1 MPKSPRHGS
10 LQFYPRKRASKLLPS
25 VNWDPVLSRVQGEG
39 LLGFISYKVGMATA
53 IVKDATEK
61 SMTAGKK
68 ISLPVTILEVP
79 NMKIFSIR
87 FYKDNKVMKDIVVSN
102 DKELK
107 RKLKIPKQVQSLEK
121 IPENYEDVRIV
132 VYSLPKQT
140 TVKKTPD
147 IIELAIKSPN
157 KLEFVKS
164 LLNKE
169 ISLSDFIK
177 SNLVD
182 LRSLTKGKGTVGPVK
197 RFGIGLRQHK
207 SEKGRRGPGSLGP
220 WHPAHVTFRT
230 PIAGQLGLF
239 SRVQYNNKIIGSGN
253 TKEKDINPG
262 SGFQHYGKI
271 KTSYLILAGSVSG
284 PQKRQILLTPS
295 FRPTKS
301 KLKKKYEFIE
311 LITERK

>member
-1 MPKSPRHGS
+1 M
-10 LQFYPRKRASKLLPS
+10 
-25 VNWDPVLSRVQGEG
+25 
-39 LLGFISYKVGMATA
+39 T
-53 IVKDATEK
+53 VKAK
-61 SMTAGKK
+61 
-68 ISLPVTILEVP
+68 
-79 NMKIFSIR
+79 
-87 FYKDNKVMKDIVVSN
+87 
-102 DKELK
+102 
-107 RKLKIPKQVQSLEK
+107 
-121 IPENYEDVRIV
+121 
-132 VYSLPKQT
+132 T

-239 SRVQYNNKIIGSGN
+239 SRVQYNNKIIHSGN